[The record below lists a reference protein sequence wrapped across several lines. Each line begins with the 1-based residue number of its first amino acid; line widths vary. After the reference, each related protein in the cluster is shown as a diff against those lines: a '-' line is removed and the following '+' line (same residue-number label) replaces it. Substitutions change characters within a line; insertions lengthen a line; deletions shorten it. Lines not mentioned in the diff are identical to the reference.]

1 MRKKS
6 PKPDG
11 SMEPFDPNQHW
22 RSFEHL
28 SLEVLSV
35 ILKKESQPYKII
47 EQDVTR
53 KTRDCGVDG
62 YIRFC
67 ISGSDREY
75 TVEAKLRAANKIALR
90 DIATSILY
98 FLIGFSDRHFIV
110 TNVIFTAEAL
120 RVIEEIQQR
129 LDGALET
136 IDGHE
141 LRRLLNEG
149 LTCREEGVPELIR
162 LLLPRHQGVLSGQ
175 AAHGTAG
182 SGRLPAQRGKKAVF
196 NPRRARDRKVPA
208 DLGYC
213 EGVREVS
220 V

>member
-120 RVIEEIQQR
+120 RVIEEIRRR
-129 LDGALET
+129 LGGALET

-149 LTCREEGVPELIR
+149 LTSREKGVPELIR
-162 LLLPRHQGVLSGQ
+162 LLQKQPIPMPLLS
-175 AAHGTAG
+175 
-182 SGRLPAQRGKKAVF
+182 S
-196 NPRRARDRKVPA
+196 
-208 DLGYC
+208 
-213 EGVREVS
+213 
-220 V
+220 